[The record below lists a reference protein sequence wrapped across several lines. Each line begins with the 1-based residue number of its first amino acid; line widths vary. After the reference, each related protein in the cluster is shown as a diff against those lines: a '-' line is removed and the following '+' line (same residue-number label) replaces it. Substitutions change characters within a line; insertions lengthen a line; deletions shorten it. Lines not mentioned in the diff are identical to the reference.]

1 MTDNMIEAG
10 EAILSSENNY
20 VTYFQLKN
28 SQWLCRLPEFLLK
41 NNSLNL
47 C

>member
-20 VTYFQLKN
+20 VTYFQLKTHSGYVDYLN
-28 SQWLCRLPEFLLK
+28 S
-41 NNSLNL
+41 S
-47 C
+47 